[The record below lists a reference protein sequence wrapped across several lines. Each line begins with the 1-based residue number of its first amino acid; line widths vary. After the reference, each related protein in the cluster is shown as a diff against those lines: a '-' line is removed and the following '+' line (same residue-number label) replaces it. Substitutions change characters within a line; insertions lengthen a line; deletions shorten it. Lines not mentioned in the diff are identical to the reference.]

1 MVQRLESYGVKFEK
15 DEHGEYAVR
24 QVHRSGSYVLPMP
37 EGKDVKKV
45 LYRQLRR
52 REMRERIRIEN
63 RVMPVRVLTA
73 GGRAVGA
80 AGFHTRTGR
89 FVTVRAGAVIL
100 ATGAC
105 GRLGPPPATSTAPTR
120 TPPTPVTA
128 TPWPTTPE
136 PSSPASSAS
145 RSTR

>member
-1 MVQRLESYGVKFEK
+1 
-15 DEHGEYAVR
+15 
-24 QVHRSGSYVLPMP
+24 MP

-73 GGRAVGA
+73 DGRAVGA
-80 AGFHTRTGR
+80 AGFNTRTGQ

-100 ATGAC
+100 ATGAA
-105 GRLGPPPATSTAPTR
+105 GRLRPAR
-120 TPPTPVTA
+120 LRLPVRHLR
-128 TPWPTTPE
+128 E
-136 PSSPASSAS
+136 PHQ
-145 RSTR
+145 RG